1 MVPETSFQT
10 GGNLNHFIT
19 QTKSAHNNKFNCT
32 LTTYKIGFSQNLSSF
47 GAAIDDIKLAF
58 ENLTEEFSSQMGP
71 HDKIRIVLYHDSL
84 ERPISIP
91 FLKKTNLTSQ
101 VLVDSFERVAQSH
114 KEVQINQNN
123 NLRAHVIIVR
133 LPSGSGRKIVTLKKK
148 QTPYTKKKDCTK
160 IQSDS
165 TNDFQKFCENQ
176 RFIIPV
182 YNNDNLCALRVI
194 LILRR
199 TLTIMS

>member
-1 MVPETSFQT
+1 MNILNDAVNQLMSEIPDIFVQFENDQPGIFNNNLNITNLFDNYSENNINLVPETSFQT

-19 QTKSAHNNKFNCT
+19 QTKSANNNKFNRT
-32 LTTYKIGFSQNLSSF
+32 LTTYKIGFGQNLSSF

-58 ENLTEEFSSQMGP
+58 EKLTEEFSSQMAV

-114 KEVQINQNN
+114 KEVQIN
-123 NLRAHVIIVR
+123 
-133 LPSGSGRKIVTLKKK
+133 
-148 QTPYTKKKDCTK
+148 
-160 IQSDS
+160 
-165 TNDFQKFCENQ
+165 ENSACGYCSSPI
-176 RFIIPV
+176 RFW
-182 YNNDNLCALRVI
+182 
-194 LILRR
+194 
-199 TLTIMS
+199 